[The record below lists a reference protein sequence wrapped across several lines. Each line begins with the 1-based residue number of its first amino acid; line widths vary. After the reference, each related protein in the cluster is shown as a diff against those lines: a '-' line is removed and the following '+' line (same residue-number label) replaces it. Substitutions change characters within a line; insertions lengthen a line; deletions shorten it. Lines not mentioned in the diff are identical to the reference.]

1 MVSAYGYHAEDVL
14 YPRSGQ
20 AHQMW
25 YYISSVSRTMRSCG
39 ISIKDMNLT
48 LFQSW
53 MITSDVT
60 EAVIHSA
67 NPWQVWFQDPA
78 APNMSG
84 IVNLHHDIMF
94 ILVLTAI
101 LVLWLLYRTLFFF
114 DIEAIHA
121 TTAFRQIYNLPDKTV
136 HGTMLELGWTIAPTL
151 ILLMIALPSMALLYS
166 IDEIVE
172 PSLTIKVIGHQW
184 YWSYEYSTD
193 LTVDGEQLIEADE
206 ALLFDSYLKDESDL
220 ELGEMR
226 LLEVDNRLVLPIQ
239 KHIRVIVTA
248 ADVLHCWAVPSLGVK
263 LDACPGRLNQMAMF
277 IPRPGIYY
285 GNCSEICGSRHGYMP
300 ICVEAVSFEDYCS
313 WLCNKYFD
321 A

>member
-1 MVSAYGYHAEDVL
+1 MLMPCTHLQPPTNATTVQY
-14 YPRSGQ
+14 
-20 AHQMW
+20 
-25 YYISSVSRTMRSCG
+25 SSK
-39 ISIKDMNLT
+39 KDMNLT
-48 LFQSW
+48 LLKSW
-53 MITSDVT
+53 LITADVT

-67 NPWQVWFQDPA
+67 NPWQLTFQDPA
-78 APNMSG
+78 SPTMSG
-84 IVNLHHDIMF
+84 IVNLHHDVMF
-94 ILVLTAI
+94 IVVLVSILT
-101 LVLWLLYRTLFFF
+101 LWLLYRTMFFF
-114 DIEAIHA
+114 DMEAKHA
-121 TTAFRQIYNLPDKTV
+121 TLAFRQIYNLPDKTV
-136 HGTMLELGWTIAPTL
+136 HGTALELGWTVAPTL

-206 ALLFDSYLKDESDL
+206 AFLFDSYLKDESDL
-220 ELGEMR
+220 EIGELR

-248 ADVLHCWAVPSLGVK
+248 ADVLHCWAVPALGIK
-263 LDACPGRLNQMAMF
+263 MDACPGRLNQVALF
-277 IPRPGIYY
+277 IPRPGLYY

-300 ICVEAVSFEDYCS
+300 ICVEAVPFEDYCN

-321 A
+321 